1 MKASLLLFSCLLVSN
16 SALLAPK
23 SDIICMYCME
33 IVDNLQSLIDGS
45 DGQEIVDILEQV
57 RDLANPKTII
67 GDAYY
72 DCQHWKN

>member
-1 MKASLLLFSCLLVSN
+1 MEASLLFFSFLLVRN

-33 IVDNLQSLIDGS
+33 IVDNLQSSIDGS

-57 RDLANPKTII
+57 RDLPNTKTII
-67 GDAYY
+67 VDAYY
-72 DCQHWKN
+72 DCQH